1 VSKRSRNRLEQEK
14 IAQQKVE
21 ATREKI
27 EDLEK
32 KGYQLRLA
40 GFQDE
45 SEEVDNFNVNWR
57 VNTDVT
63 TFSHLQASM
72 KKSVKIV
79 PVPLY
84 RVSKKTLRKFN
95 RLSCIVNLAK
105 QFNFYI
111 GRKSCYLA
119 SL

>member
-1 VSKRSRNRLEQEK
+1 MSKRSRNRLEQEK

-57 VNTDVT
+57 VEHRCYD
-63 TFSHLQASM
+63 FFAFAS
-72 KKSVKIV
+72 KHEKIGEN
-79 PVPLY
+79 
-84 RVSKKTLRKFN
+84 S
-95 RLSCIVNLAK
+95 
-105 QFNFYI
+105 
-111 GRKSCYLA
+111 A
-119 SL
+119 SSSIQGV

>member
-21 ATREKI
+21 ATREKM

-45 SEEVDNFNVNWR
+45 SEEVDNFNVIGEL
-57 VNTDVT
+57 NTDVT

-72 KKSVKIV
+72 KKS
-79 PVPLY
+79 
-84 RVSKKTLRKFN
+84 
-95 RLSCIVNLAK
+95 
-105 QFNFYI
+105 
-111 GRKSCYLA
+111 
-119 SL
+119 

>member
-1 VSKRSRNRLEQEK
+1 M
-14 IAQQKVE
+14 
-21 ATREKI
+21 

-57 VNTDVT
+57 VEHRCYD
-63 TFSHLQASM
+63 FFAFAS
-72 KKSVKIV
+72 KHEKIVKIV

-84 RVSKKTLRKFN
+84 MTISTMLHHF
-95 RLSCIVNLAK
+95 LT
-105 QFNFYI
+105 
-111 GRKSCYLA
+111 
-119 SL
+119 